1 MAKVNSERQ
10 AFLDALAADPA
21 DAATHAAFADWLY
34 EQGEDD
40 LARLHADWTL
50 AKYEEALAYI
60 DDFAGEC
67 DTTGGHILYIANG
80 YLNHGEGLTVPFNTP
95 EIAYDAGVFWRYFQ
109 TVTGRL
115 VPEANREDVFVSCAC

>member
-1 MAKVNSERQ
+1 MSKNQERQ

-34 EQGEDD
+34 GQGEDD
-40 LARLHADWTL
+40 LARLHADWTP
-50 AKYEEALAYI
+50 AKYAEALAYI
-60 DDFAGEC
+60 DSFAGEC
-67 DTTGGHILYIANG
+67 ETSRARIIDVAEG
-80 YLNHGEGLTVPFNTP
+80 YLDHGYGLTVRFGTP
-95 EIAYDAGVFWRYFQ
+95 DIAYDAEIFWRHFQ